1 MTQSA
6 ASHVPVLLDEVVAA
20 LQPRPGMT
28 IIDATFGAGGY
39 TAALLEAGASVHAFD
54 RDPDAILAGQAMAA
68 RYDGRLALHPA
79 RFSAMREE
87 LAAIGV
93 RQVDGV
99 VMDIGLSSMQL
110 DQGERGFAF
119 MHDGPLD
126 MRMSRDGESAADFL
140 NTADEEAIADVL
152 YLYAEERQS
161 RRVARAIVAA
171 RPLAT
176 TGELARV
183 VRRALGHK
191 PHDKKDPATRTF
203 QAVRIH
209 INDEL
214 GELEAGL
221 AAAEA
226 LLVPGGVLAVVSFHS
241 LEDRIVKQF
250 LRAASGAGRS
260 VSRHMPGEL
269 PGPAPTF
276 AQVSKAIRP
285 SDAEIA
291 RNPRARSSTLRYAVR
306 TIANPRS
313 LAA

>member
-1 MTQSA
+1 MSQEA
-6 ASHVPVLLDEVVAA
+6 PHIPVLLDEVLAA
-20 LQPRPGMT
+20 LAPREGLT
-28 IIDATFGAGGY
+28 IVDATFGAGGY
-39 TAALLEAGASVHAFD
+39 TTALLEAGAQVHAFD
-54 RDPDAILAGQAMAA
+54 RDPDAVAAGGALVA
-68 RYDGRLALHPA
+68 RYAGRLALHPA
-79 RFSAMREE
+79 RFSAMRDE
-87 LAAIGV
+87 LAAIGIA
-93 RQVDGV
+93 QVDGV
-99 VMDIGLSSMQL
+99 VMDIGVSSMQL
-110 DQGERGFAF
+110 DQGDRGFAF

-126 MRMSRDGESAADFL
+126 MRMSREGESAADFL
-140 NTADEEAIADVL
+140 NTADVEVIADVL
-152 YLYAEERQS
+152 YRYGEERQS

-183 VRRALGHK
+183 VRRALGHR

-209 INDEL
+209 VNDEL

-250 LRAASGAGRS
+250 LRSASAAGRA
-260 VSRHMPGEL
+260 VSRHLPGEI

-285 SDAEIA
+285 GEAEIA
-291 RNPRARSSTLRYAVR
+291 RNPRARSSTLRHAVR
-306 TIANPRS
+306 THAAPRS

>member
-1 MTQSA
+1 MVDA
-6 ASHVPVLLDEVVAA
+6 PHIPVLLGEVIAA
-20 LQPRPGMT
+20 IKPAPGMT

-39 TAALLEAGASVHAFD
+39 TQALLDAGAQVHAFD
-54 RDPDAILAGQAMAA
+54 RDPDAIAAGQVMVAQ
-68 RYDGRLALHPA
+68 YQGRLALHPA

-87 LAAIGV
+87 LARLGIA
-93 RQVDGV
+93 QVDAV
-99 VMDIGLSSMQL
+99 VMDIGVSSMQL
-110 DQGERGFAF
+110 DQGDRGFAF

-140 NTADEEAIADVL
+140 NTADEEAIANVL
-152 YLYAEERQS
+152 YRYGEERQS

-209 INDEL
+209 VNDEL

-226 LLVPGGVLAVVSFHS
+226 LLGEGGVLAVVSFHS
-241 LEDRIVKQF
+241 LEDRIVKHF
-250 LRAASGAGRS
+250 LRERSGAGRS
-260 VSRHMPGEL
+260 VSRHLPGEI
-269 PGPAPTF
+269 PGPPPTF
-276 AQVSKAIRP
+276 ANLSKGIRP
-285 SDAEIA
+285 TEAELA
-291 RNPRARSSTLRYAVR
+291 RNPRARSSTLRHAIR
-306 TIANPRS
+306 TGAPARSIA
-313 LAA
+313 A